1 MSHLPIRQ
9 TLAVVILLATFLF
22 ATTASTR
29 AQTDPGDDIDYGD
42 PTQPIDVVVLLDDS
56 GSMATCWPWPQDAP
70 PFGPPCGEPSEN
82 PPSDP
87 SNLRYSAA
95 RLLLQLADP
104 ADRLAIVRFD
114 NAAEGAGALG
124 TLQPVGDATNRR
136 TLAATLQPPTNFNLR
151 GYTRIDLGLQAAS
164 NLLLGQE
171 SSERTRYV
179 LLLTDGEPS
188 SQPGEQGQP
197 ERITAL
203 LEALRADGVLV
214 FPVVLCNETAGCQ
227 GDFLRE
233 QFTDGRLREAATA
246 QDLLTVFSE
255 LFAQMKPDRSVIE
268 ETAGDALRLTT
279 RRAHGVQELAF
290 ITPRGALTSLRR
302 TSGDNGATV
311 VPTSDFDDPNISV
324 DLVTGEALQA
334 SADEMVWTAQTGGN
348 GFVVAQAA
356 SYPQLVNPPP
366 SLADSPAS
374 TRYYPAG
381 KPPLLVARGIGPGAD
396 EPILYNGNTPLDP
409 FGTDELRTLL
419 LNESPRRITLQLGD
433 DEQPLRLV
441 RDFVLAERDDL
452 PTAEVISPAPGSN
465 GLLDDGRARLRVG
478 FAAGAEVADPSATVY
493 VFDESEGEG
502 DTPVYQAVMS
512 CQGRVCTDDGFTP
525 SDGRSYRVFYILQ
538 GETATEDAGAIRFSD
553 WAEGDLTLRPA
564 VYLRGLPLSN
574 GTLDLATMP
583 EEGWPIELSSG
594 TVEEIGE
601 LRAQLVLNRI
611 GEDGEETEAPAR
623 LDFALDVPETGAVN
637 DLLRV
642 DGLADLR
649 PGEYSG
655 ELTLAALSPAGRPT
669 DVEIRPGDVVPV
681 TLAVARPGARVES
694 QRAAFED
701 VLFDT
706 SPNFRLNETTL
717 LPVRF
722 VGQPFALTATM
733 ESSSCPGVSV
743 TSGELTERDGQTVLP
758 LTLTSNDVVEP
769 ATCMGALALN
779 GPARGVAGVDYEIT
793 PNQID
798 WRATVRAVEWS
809 IVNSELNLGDLVNS
823 GERIEQELLVRFTG
837 RTPFV
842 LQLTEFSATSGASPN
857 GESASTDNSLSTNP
871 LTTDYLEMP
880 PVEVTGDPNEAGLY
894 EVPVTFFVRQDVPN
908 DPLRG
913 TFFSGDLA
921 LNVVGLPGATQ
932 TLDVTLRSPSLAQRY
947 VYPWLLPLYTLP
959 VGLCMW
965 PLTLFLLLVIVART
979 RSRGYDDDE
988 LESVAVAAT
997 QRAADQMTSSAPGI
1011 SFGSGGFN
1019 NSEFGEAA
1027 SAGGAST
1034 NGGASSA
1041 GAWGGAGWGGS
1052 EWGSVTQSDVEAT
1065 GATWDGGWDDNAS
1078 VAPKGSFGASGTSD
1092 TAGDENPWQS
1102 GW

>member
-1 MSHLPIRQ
+1 MLCFAGTLP
-9 TLAVVILLATFLF
+9 
-22 ATTASTR
+22 TR
-29 AQTDPGDDIDYGD
+29 AQATQPNDIDYGD

-56 GSMATCWPWPQDAP
+56 GSMATCWPWPQDGP
-70 PFGPPCGEPSEN
+70 PFGPPCGEPSGN

-87 SNLRYSAA
+87 ANLRYSAA

-104 ADRLAIVRFD
+104 ADRLAVVRFD
-114 NAAEGAGALG
+114 NGAEGVGALG
-124 TLQPVGDATNRR
+124 TLQPVGDAANRR
-136 TLAATLQPPTNFNLR
+136 ALASTLQPPTNFTVR
-151 GYTRIDLGLQAAS
+151 GYTRIDLGLQTAA
-164 NLLLGQE
+164 NLLLGDEETQ
-171 SSERTRYV
+171 RTQYV

-203 LEALRADGVLV
+203 LETLRADGVLV

-255 LFAQMKPDRSVIE
+255 LFAQMKSDRSVIE
-268 ETAGDALRLTT
+268 ETAVDALRLTT
-279 RRAHGVQELAF
+279 RQAHGVQELAF
-290 ITPRGALTSLRR
+290 ITPRGALSSLQR
-302 TSGDNGATV
+302 TSGDNSATI

-324 DLVTGEALQA
+324 DLVAGQALQA
-334 SADEMVWTAQTGGN
+334 GTWTAQTGGS

-356 SYPQLVNPPP
+356 SYPQLINPPP
-366 SLADSPAS
+366 SVADSPAS

-381 KPPLLVARGIGPGAD
+381 KPPLLLARGIGPGAD
-396 EPILYNGNTPLDP
+396 EPILYNGNTPLDS

-478 FAAGAEVADPSATVY
+478 FGAGADVANPSATVY
-493 VFDESEGEG
+493 VFDESEGES
-502 DTPVYQAVMS
+502 DAPIYQTALS
-512 CQGRVCTDDGFTP
+512 CDGRICTDDGFTP

-538 GETATEDAGAIRFSD
+538 GETTTEDAGTIRFSD

-601 LRAQLVLNRI
+601 LRAQLALNRI
-611 GEDGEETEAPAR
+611 GEDGEETKAPAR
-623 LDFALDVPETGAVN
+623 LDFAVDVPEEGSVN
-637 DLLRV
+637 DVLFV
-642 DGLADLR
+642 DGLDGLR

-655 ELTLAALSPAGRPT
+655 ELSLTALNPRGRPT
-669 DVEIRPGDVVPV
+669 DVEIRPGEVVPV
-681 TLAVARPGARVES
+681 TLSVARPGARVEA
-694 QRAAFED
+694 QRAAFDD

-733 ESSSCPGVSV
+733 ESSSCSGVSV
-743 TSGELTERDGQTVLP
+743 TSGEITERDGQTVLP

-769 ATCMGALALN
+769 ATCTGALALG

-793 PNQID
+793 PRQID

-823 GERIEQELLVRFTG
+823 GERVERELLVRFTG

-842 LQLTEFSATSGASPN
+842 LQLTDFSATSGATQN
-857 GESASTDNSLSTNP
+857 GESAATDNP
-871 LTTDYLEMP
+871 LTTDSLTTDHLEMP
-880 PVEVTGDPNEAGLY
+880 PVEVTGEPNEAGLY
-894 EVPVTFFVRQDVPN
+894 EVPVIFFARQEVPN

-921 LNVVGLPGATQ
+921 LSVVGLSDAAQ

-947 VYPWLLPLYTLP
+947 IFPWLLPLYTLP

-965 PLTLFLLLVIVART
+965 PLTLFLLLVVVART

-997 QRAADQMTSSAPGI
+997 QRAAEQMTSTAPGI
-1011 SFGSGGFN
+1011 SFGNG
-1019 NSEFGEAA
+1019 EFGEAA
-1027 SAGGAST
+1027 AGAGSAST
-1034 NGGASSA
+1034 NGGAASA
-1041 GAWGGAGWGGS
+1041 GASSAAWGGGASWGGS

-1065 GATWDGGWDDNAS
+1065 GAAWDGGWDDNAG
-1078 VAPKGSFGASGTSD
+1078 VATDASSASGQSGTAD
-1092 TAGDENPWQS
+1092 AGDPWDS